1 MELVNVTETEWE
13 REKREGE
20 RTKRMETKRIAVIC
34 RRNRTYQSSN
44 GTSFYNSWIDPVLL

>member
-20 RTKRMETKRIAVIC
+20 RTKRMETKR
-34 RRNRTYQSSN
+34 NES
-44 GTSFYNSWIDPVLL
+44 P